1 MQRKWILLAAGAL
14 VGTMLTGCMEKHG
27 ELGNRN
33 IREQTVRYDGNGNPI
48 VNKRFANDQMN
59 EMNRMNGVR
68 LNSNNIVGLHKN
80 YRLEMSKDIAD
91 HLASMKEIN
100 NAYVMLTDNNAYV
113 AVSLK
118 SANIHNGTA
127 GTLKGS
133 ALPLSRTNQAY
144 MRPAQQHC
152 KQRSVRIA
160 QLRGMYKRH
169 DTETHPPITIC
180 MEREASSITMQ
191 ESNHLNTNEV
201 TTVMKERI
209 AAEVKKM
216 APQIDHVYVSA
227 NPDFITRMTSYMEDV
242 RLGHPIQGFVAEFNA
257 LVERIFLL
265 LKPAN

>member
-33 IREQTVRYDGNGNPI
+33 IREQSVRYDGNGNAI

-144 MRPAQQHC
+144 MRPAQQPANNGRYES
-152 KQRSVRIA
+152 RS
-160 QLRGMYKRH
+160 LGMSRGMTNGNTSTDYDMYGTRSTQHYDARIKSSQHKR
-169 DTETHPPITIC
+169 
-180 MEREASSITMQ
+180 
-191 ESNHLNTNEV
+191 SNRCNEGKNRGRS
-201 TTVMKERI
+201 KENG
-209 AAEVKKM
+209 
-216 APQIDHVYVSA
+216 SA
-227 NPDFITRMTSYMEDV
+227 N
-242 RLGHPIQGFVAEFNA
+242 
-257 LVERIFLL
+257 
-265 LKPAN
+265 

>member
-33 IREQTVRYDGNGNPI
+33 IREQSVRYDGNGNAI

-144 MRPAQQHC
+144 MRPAQQPANNG
-152 KQRSVRIA
+152 R
-160 QLRGMYKRH
+160 
-169 DTETHPPITIC
+169 
-180 MEREASSITMQ
+180 
-191 ESNHLNTNEV
+191 SNH
-201 TTVMKERI
+201 
-209 AAEVKKM
+209 AAWACQE
-216 APQIDHVYVSA
+216 A
-227 NPDFITRMTSYMEDV
+227 
-242 RLGHPIQGFVAEFNA
+242 
-257 LVERIFLL
+257 
-265 LKPAN
+265 